1 MNVAA
6 VRNVFKSAEGIV
18 TDYLSSTTPTDSYVI
33 KLLNGISIESKYI
46 PKKNVNRGMFKNI
59 TTKEKINVSGK
70 VTKHYKQ
77 KINDLY
83 R

>member
-18 TDYLSSTTPTDSYVI
+18 TDYLSSTTPTDSYII
-33 KLLNGISIESKYI
+33 KLLNGISLESKYI
-46 PKKNVNRGMFKNI
+46 PEKKVNRGMFKNI
-59 TTKEKINVSGK
+59 TSKEKIKVIGK
-70 VTKHYKQ
+70 ITKHYKQ

-83 R
+83 K